1 MKKEII
7 GHGNNNIKQEKI
19 NIKYKDEN
27 VNELLYNKLIRKQI
41 DETAVLNEMTTDR
54 KQENLENEEMKKEII
69 GQENNNIKQEK
80 INIKYKDDNVNAD
93 KKEFLFS
100 KIDLEPIDETDI
112 IYEATTDI
120 IHEDIKYQGTQLE
133 KAELNCIKKKEDHPK
148 TSNKESSNN
157 GVTGFL
163 KSIGNSIKGLFNK
176 KNSNS
181 DTNIKEYVKNKNEEK
196 NEIKDEIKNENKEL
210 DIKDIINEQNFVE
223 GYWEINEKTK
233 KIKEKY
239 KNEFKLLK
247 KLKNKNINDNI
258 AITILIIYFI
268 NKEHS
273 ELLNELL
280 KKQKISLGMVLKIL
294 MKI

>member
-120 IHEDIKYQGTQLE
+120 MHEDIKYQGTQLE
-133 KAELNCIKKKEDHPK
+133 KAELNCIKKKR
-148 TSNKESSNN
+148 T
-157 GVTGFL
+157 T
-163 KSIGNSIKGLFNK
+163 
-176 KNSNS
+176 
-181 DTNIKEYVKNKNEEK
+181 
-196 NEIKDEIKNENKEL
+196 
-210 DIKDIINEQNFVE
+210 Q
-223 GYWEINEKTK
+223 
-233 KIKEKY
+233 
-239 KNEFKLLK
+239 KLQTR
-247 KLKNKNINDNI
+247 NHQI
-258 AITILIIYFI
+258 
-268 NKEHS
+268 
-273 ELLNELL
+273 
-280 KKQKISLGMVLKIL
+280 MVLL
-294 MKI
+294 DF